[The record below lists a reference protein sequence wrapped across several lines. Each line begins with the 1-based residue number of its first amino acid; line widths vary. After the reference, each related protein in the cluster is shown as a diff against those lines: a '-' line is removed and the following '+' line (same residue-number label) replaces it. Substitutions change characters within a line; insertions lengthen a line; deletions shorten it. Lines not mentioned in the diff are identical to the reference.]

1 MLPVLLVMATAAA
14 LQCPDGAPP
23 PCAAARRAAAHRQ
36 PPAAAVR
43 ARRFLL
49 LPFRNVTR
57 AEPQEWLVTGA
68 PLMLADAFGQF
79 RELTVVPDEQIT
91 AARRRLGIAADAAA
105 SAAQLRRLAEETGGW
120 TAVTGN
126 VIATGGA
133 LRISAQAIDASTGA
147 VLQRA
152 EVPVVEGADVRAAF
166 DRLAGQLL
174 EVAGVTAATSDVA
187 ALTTRSL
194 DAYRAYVRGLQLLKQ
209 SQFKSA
215 AAAFTDAVRLDSSFA
230 LAWARLAMASTAW
243 NIAAIANP
251 LGPGNRAAE
260 RASAL
265 AVRLPPRVAAM
276 VRGQTAFFRGEISMA
291 RAISDSLV
299 RTDDGDL
306 DGREFRAML
315 EMIDPT
321 MAPGPVPRLNSSPN
335 RTVAMTRELL
345 ERDPGRRYLY
355 SAMGYVYGIA
365 AGLWGGRLLG
375 VRHEGGS
382 IASLILGPTDQW
394 FVPVLRDSFEVMT
407 DTAFNALPAAEQERL
422 RRGAADAGAAWVHR
436 WLAAGPDDAEAYLWA
451 SRLAEYQD
459 SLAQALRYVEA
470 AESRHVESEMEN
482 VTGRRLMLMVKAGQV
497 SEAGALAESLAVA
510 HALRPSFAP
519 MLDRGFNAAT
529 AALLLTRRFAR
540 AAEVAGPLDQGGVAC
555 SRWVG
560 DLRAGT
566 SSSLPDGVVWPVL
579 DSVTAHVAELAALDR
594 LRPCLRQLL
603 LARRRPPAAARAS
616 ALRLWTAADSMA
628 GAGAGDPAFTV
639 ALTALDL
646 DVALLPG
653 IAASVWFAEREQRL
667 SLGVRF
673 RPASVVVEG
682 DSVTFT
688 WSSAEA
694 GPFSWD
700 YPQLEYGWGFMVHVP
715 MPAAENQTYHVE
727 AAHRWRARQAPA
739 TGGVRELVADMNN
752 RSVSATRATGELRAV
767 SGSSTATDD
776 GFRVVVRGDLASALQ
791 RSARPE
797 TALFEFQPCP
807 NRDRQQG
814 GCQPTAVRIEYR

>member
-1 MLPVLLVMATAAA
+1 MFPFLLVLATAAA

-79 RELTVVPDEQIT
+79 RELTVVPDEQLT

-105 SAAQLRRLAEETGGW
+105 DAAQLRRLAEETGGW
-120 TAVTGN
+120 TAITGN

-133 LRISAQAIDASTGA
+133 LHISAQAIDASTGA
-147 VLQRA
+147 VLHRA
-152 EVPVVEGADVRAAF
+152 EVPVAEGADVRAAF

-194 DAYRAYVRGLQLLKQ
+194 DAYRAYVRGLQLLQQ

-215 AAAFTDAVRLDSSFA
+215 TTAFTEAVRLDSSFA

-276 VRGQTAFFRGEISMA
+276 VRGQTAFFRGEISTA
-291 RAISDSLV
+291 RAISDSLI

-321 MAPGPVPRLNSSPN
+321 MAPGPMPRLNSSPN
-335 RTVAMTRELL
+335 RTVAMTRDLL
-345 ERDPGRRYLY
+345 QRDPGRRYLY

-382 IASLILGPTDQW
+382 IASLILGRTDQW

-407 DTAFNALPAAEQERL
+407 DTEFNALPAAEQARL
-422 RRGAADAGAAWVHR
+422 RRGAADAGAAWMHR

-459 SLAQALRYVEA
+459 SLVQALRYAEA

-529 AALLLTRRFAR
+529 AALLLTGRFAR
-540 AAEVAGPLDQGGVAC
+540 AAEVAGPLDQGGEAC

-594 LRPCLRQLL
+594 LRPCLGQLV
-603 LARRRPPAAARAS
+603 LARRRPAAAARAS
-616 ALRLWTAADSMA
+616 ALRLVTVADSLA
-628 GAGAGDPAFTV
+628 GAGAGDPAFPV
-639 ALTALDL
+639 ALAALDL
-646 DVALLPG
+646 DSTLLSRLS
-653 IAASVWFAEREQRL
+653 ASAWFAERETRL
-667 SLGVRF
+667 ALGARF
-673 RPASVVVEG
+673 RPVSAVVEG
-682 DSVTFT
+682 DSIVLA
-688 WSSAEA
+688 WAAVDA
-694 GPFSWD
+694 GPYAWD
-700 YPQLEYGWGFMVHVP
+700 YPGLPYGWSVAVRIP
-715 MPAAENQTYHVE
+715 MPAAENQTYRME
-727 AAHRWRARQAPA
+727 AAHRWRERPAPMTGGIRELIADIANRSLSAARATATFRQASGA
-739 TGGVRELVADMNN
+739 VVANP
-752 RSVSATRATGELRAV
+752 G
-767 SGSSTATDD
+767 
-776 GFRVVVRGDLASALQ
+776 GFRVVVRGDLVAELL
-791 RSARPE
+791 RARPE
-797 TALFEFQPCP
+797 TALFDYQPCP
-807 NRDRQQG
+807 LIDRQQG